1 MNDLII
7 EELNK
12 IKELKDNIKL
22 DDLEH
27 TAKRQKILVYVNI
40 HCLLFLKDYISD
52 ICHFC

>member
-7 EELNK
+7 EKLNK
-12 IKELKDNIKL
+12 IKELQDKIKL
-22 DDLEH
+22 DDLEY
-27 TAKRQKILVYVNI
+27 TTKRQKLLVSVNI